1 MRELN
6 DYTANLS
13 EKTRIELEKKKM
25 EYKKVAMCIDTMNVM
40 DVTTHKKK
48 NNK

>member
-13 EKTRIELEKKKM
+13 ENARLELEKKKR
-25 EYKKVAMCIDTMNVM
+25 EYKKVAMCIDCMSAM
-40 DVTTHKKK
+40 DVEDKKK
-48 NNK
+48 YNKQ